1 MHPEDVI
8 IMPLLTEKGATL
20 EEEHNQV
27 LFKVNRQA
35 NKVQIRDAVERLFS
49 VHVSKV
55 RTQVV
60 HGKLVRRGRF
70 MGKRPNWKK
79 AIVRLADGE
88 TIEFFQGL

>member
-20 EEEHNQV
+20 EEQENQV
-27 LFKVNRQA
+27 LFKVHRRA
-35 NKVQIRDAVERLFS
+35 NKVQIRDAVERLFK
-49 VHVSKV
+49 VRVTKV

-60 HGKLVRRGRF
+60 RGKVVRRGRF
-70 MGKRPNWKK
+70 AGRRPNWKK
-79 AIVRLADGE
+79 AIVSLADGE